1 MHKTAANSIHNEYLT
16 LTPLQTLIPHAAA
29 ATQRFKSQSPLSAL
43 DGIPIS
49 IKSNLSLKSSP
60 TTANSSILDSYSP
73 PFDATVVSRLKS
85 SGAII
90 LGSTNMDEFGMGGT
104 GSNTPTATVTATATA
119 TPTPTPTPPAY
130 LKIDNST
137 HPPTFYLPGGSSS
150 GSAASVA
157 NKTSVVSLGTDTG
170 GSVRTP
176 AAICGLVG
184 FKPSYGSVSR
194 HGLIAY
200 ASSLDTVGV
209 IGNCVSDVKIVFDV
223 IKGTDDNDMTTQ
235 LPPSPP
241 SHPQTIKTIDKLR
254 IGIPEVYN
262 ILETPQLITSTWL
275 KVIDSL
281 PTKMSTKIPA
291 TPASTQII
299 QASLPAYYVIACAE
313 ASSNLSRYDGV
324 RYGAKNENETNS
336 TKSSFKQS
344 IAKLRSAHFGPE
356 VVKRILCGTAVL
368 SRGGSIPG
376 GGYYNAATKVRSN
389 VTKLFDDWLTDVDV
403 LIYPTSTTTEFIH
416 NNDDNNKKSEIEE
429 LGQDI
434 FTVGVNLAG
443 LAAISIP
450 IPSPLDPHTKVGIQ
464 IVGKCN
470 DTVLSVAQLIEEL
483 H

>member
-90 LGSTNMDEFGMGGT
+90 LGSTNMDEF
-104 GSNTPTATVTATATA
+104 
-119 TPTPTPTPPAY
+119 AY